1 MEWISLIGQW
11 FANGWA
17 GFSEMFYKNLIYD
30 DRWVYML
37 KGLGVTVQIT
47 FFAIILG
54 TFLGVIFCLLKLS
67 KHKFLRGIAHV
78 YIDTIRGTPMVIQLL
93 IIYFGVFGSTAVP
106 KTLVA
111 IIAFG
116 INSGAY
122 VAEILRGG
130 ILSVSNG
137 QMEAGRSLG
146 LSYWQTMFAIV
157 FPQAIKNAL
166 PTYTSEFIVLL
177 KETAIVGYVALEDLT
192 KVADYIRS
200 RTWSAFFPL
209 IVAAL
214 IYLAMTTVLTKLFGI
229 LERRLRQ
236 SDHR

>member
-1 MEWISLIGQW
+1 MIGQW

-17 GFSEMFYKNLIYD
+17 SFSQAFYNNLIYD
-30 DRWVYML
+30 NRWLYML
-37 KGLGVTVQIT
+37 KGLGVTIEIT
-47 FFAIILG
+47 ICAILLS
-54 TFLGVIFCLLKLS
+54 TVLGVIFCLLKLS

-106 KTLVA
+106 KILVA

-146 LSYWQTMFAIV
+146 LSYWQTMFSII